1 MLVPR
6 PGCPRSRRNEEEH
19 PIELTAARLWDDVC
33 DRLRGALNETTFQT
47 WFAEAEALELDG
59 DTFSICVPNDFTREW
74 IEGHFLGLI
83 AAAVKDSIGGER
95 QIRLLVADN
104 QPVAVAEVTA
114 IVADGVA
121 APQPKVEQASLS
133 TKYTFDSF
141 VIGSSNRFAHA
152 AALAVAEAPAQ
163 AYNPLFIYGGTGLG
177 KTHLLQAIGQYVG
190 EHASHLTV
198 KYVTSETFMND
209 FINSLRDKR
218 IEGFKH
224 RYRTYDVLLIDD
236 VQFFEHKDRLQE
248 EFFHTFNSL
257 YEAGRQI
264 VLSS

>member
-6 PGCPRSRRNEEEH
+6 PGCRAAAATKRSTQ
-19 PIELTAARLWDDVC
+19 IELTAARLWEDVC

-47 WFAEAEALELDG
+47 WFAEADGLELDG
-59 DTFSICVPNDFTREW
+59 DTFAVRVPNDFTREW

-95 QIRLLVADN
+95 HVRLVVAESEPVQLVTTGSGD
-104 QPVAVAEVTA
+104 PEVAVAA
-114 IVADGVA
+114 PVAGVVSA
-121 APQPKVEQASLS
+121 RPDPATLS

-177 KTHLLQAIGQYVG
+177 KTHLL
-190 EHASHLTV
+190 
-198 KYVTSETFMND
+198 
-209 FINSLRDKR
+209 
-218 IEGFKH
+218 
-224 RYRTYDVLLIDD
+224 
-236 VQFFEHKDRLQE
+236 
-248 EFFHTFNSL
+248 
-257 YEAGRQI
+257 
-264 VLSS
+264 